1 MSPPGRPKGEYRRA
15 QPEGAPGSATAA
27 PQPAGPVPAP
37 VDRPIDELIEHERVI
52 ALYRMAPR
60 ALVGGLLYCPFFV
73 WALTINK
80 AIPFAFVWLT
90 VRTGLGLLRLWDIH
104 RFLKSNP
111 GPTELGVWRHRGL
124 TMLVL
129 DSAGWAALAPVFL
142 NSTQGL
148 EQALV
153 VATLFAVAAIGSMTL
168 FPSVRSVA
176 IFAFSMVVPG
186 MLLLVMRIDNT
197 GIIGGVGGLVFLF
210 VLVLEARRAE
220 QAWNELQRLRFENA
234 RFAHEARRL
243 QLLAEHASAAK
254 SRFLATMSHELRT
267 PLNGILGMTQLLL
280 SGPPDAASR
289 DRLQTIAGSAQHLR
303 QLIGDL
309 VDLSRIEAGKLDLVI
324 QPFEPSQLVR
334 DVIDLL
340 RPVAREKSLELRVE
354 LSPALPHR
362 VRGDAARVKQVL
374 HNLVGNAIKYTDKG
388 WVELSAHWDEPMLR
402 FVVRDTGP
410 GVPAAHR
417 ESIFEAFEQSQPR
430 RAGGGLGLG
439 LTISRQLARAMG
451 GDVVLLG
458 KGPDD
463 APGEGPGAA
472 FAFTPRAEL
481 ATPGDRSSLARAL
494 TLPTFEAHA
503 LLVDDN
509 AVNAEVA
516 RAMLE
521 HLGLTVTVAGDGAQ
535 ALALQPGGRFDVVM
549 MDCEMPVLDGLAAT
563 RRWREAEARA
573 GGAVHVPIVA
583 LTASAVQG
591 DRERCLAAGMDDY
604 ISKPFELAEL
614 AAVLFRVLPPR

>member
-1 MSPPGRPKGEYRRA
+1 MSAG
-15 QPEGAPGSATAA
+15 AA
-27 PQPAGPVPAP
+27 PHTAGAAPAP

-52 ALYRMAPR
+52 ELYRMAPR
-60 ALVGGLLYCPFFV
+60 ALIAGLLYCPFFV
-73 WALTINK
+73 WALTLSK
-80 AIPFAFVWLT
+80 PIPFAYAWLAA
-90 VRTGLGLLRLWDIH
+90 RTGLGLLRLWDIH
-104 RFLKSNP
+104 LFQRAKP
-111 GPTELGVWRHRGL
+111 GPAGTGVWRRRGL

-129 DSAGWAALAPVFL
+129 DATGWAVLAPVFL
-142 NSTQGL
+142 NSTVGL

-153 VATLFAVAAIGSMTL
+153 LATLFAVAAIGSMTL
-168 FPSVRSVA
+168 FPSVRAVA
-176 IFAFSMVVPG
+176 VFSFAMIGPG
-186 MLLLVMRIDNT
+186 MLLLVMRFDNT
-197 GIIGGVGGLVFLF
+197 GIIGGVGGLIFLT
-210 VLVLEARRAE
+210 VLLYEARRAE
-220 QAWNELQRLRFENA
+220 RSWFELQRLRFENA
-234 RFAHEARRL
+234 RYAHEARRL

-267 PLNGILGMTQLLL
+267 PLNGILGMAQLLL
-280 SGPPDAASR
+280 SGPPDATWR
-289 DRLQTIAGSAQHLR
+289 ERLQTIAGSAQHLR

-309 VDLSRIEAGKLDLVI
+309 VDLSRIEAGKLDLVM
-324 QPFEPSQLVR
+324 QPFDPAQLVR
-334 DVIDLL
+334 DAVDLL
-340 RPVAREKSLELRVE
+340 QPVAREKSLELRVE
-354 LSPALPHR
+354 LAPALPHR
-362 VRGDAARVKQVL
+362 IRGDAARVKQVL
-374 HNLVGNAIKYTDKG
+374 HNLVGNAIKYTG
-388 WVELSAHWDEPMLR
+388 SGGVVLSADWNDPVLR

-410 GVPAAHR
+410 GVATAHR
-417 ESIFEAFEQSQPR
+417 ESIFEAFEQGLPR

-451 GDVVLLG
+451 GDVVLQS
-458 KGPDD
+458 
-463 APGEGPGAA
+463 EGPGAC
-472 FAFTPRAEL
+472 FAFTLRAEL

-521 HLGLTVTVAGDGAQ
+521 HLGLTVTVASDGAQ
-535 ALALQPGGRFDVVM
+535 ALALRQSGSFDVVM

-563 RRWREAEARA
+563 RRWREDEARA
-573 GGAVHVPIVA
+573 GGILHVPIVA

-591 DRERCLAAGMDDY
+591 DRERCFAAGMDDY